1 MSATPHDTASER
13 APLLLGV
20 DGGGSKTMAVV
31 ATLHPDG
38 AIEELGRGRS
48 GPSNLRLA
56 GSQLALASLGES
68 INAALADA
76 DLTGSTVDSAVLALA
91 GVSDPDVQVEL
102 GSWIDAFPVIG
113 RVRIIHDAEPV
124 LVAGTPD
131 NWGIALLVGTGS
143 VASGVDAQ
151 GRSLVRGG
159 WGHWFGDKGSGYDLG
174 QQALAAA
181 AELNDGY
188 GTDTVLLDRL
198 KAHYGVESLRQV
210 VYRLACSDNVRKHVA
225 AATPVVMA
233 AAEEGD
239 EVALRI
245 LANGVEHLCRI
256 AHSAAVGL
264 ELQDGYPLALAG
276 SVVCQNRIYRDCL
289 LPRLQAN
296 RPAPGPIT
304 FVDEPV
310 VGCLQMAREELA
322 AANGPKT

>member
-1 MSATPHDTASER
+1 MNTDPNESSAEQ

-20 DGGGSKTMAVV
+20 DGGGSKTMAIV
-31 ATLHPDG
+31 ATLNPDG
-38 AIEELGRGRS
+38 SIRELGRGHS

-56 GSQLALASLGES
+56 GSKLALASLGES

-76 DLTGSTVDSAVLALA
+76 DLTGSTVDSSVLALA

-151 GRSLVRGG
+151 GRTLVRGG

-181 AELNDGY
+181 AELHDGY
-188 GTDTVLLDRL
+188 GAETVLLERL
-198 KAHYGVESLRQV
+198 RAHYGVESLRQV
-210 VYRLACSDNVRKHVA
+210 VYRLACSDNVRKQVA

-233 AAEEGD
+233 AAEDGD
-239 EVALRI
+239 AVALEI
-245 LANGVEHLCRI
+245 LARGVDHLCRI
-256 AHSAAVGL
+256 AHAAAVGL
-264 ELQDGYPLALAG
+264 GLEDGYPLALAG
-276 SVVCQNRIYRDCL
+276 SVVCQNRIYRECL
-289 LPRLQAN
+289 LPRLQADS
-296 RPAPGPIT
+296 PSPGPVT

-310 VGCLQMAREELA
+310 LGCLQMAREELTA
-322 AANGPKT
+322 PA